1 MPEVTDAV
9 NFWLNLLRMD
19 TASATSLDRS
29 LVFETV
35 FEEQESKLVILHMTV
50 SIRRGPRRGLGR
62 WLPVPG
68 CEFM

>member
-35 FEEQESKLVILHMTV
+35 FEEQKSQTSHTPQDKKRLINF
-50 SIRRGPRRGLGR
+50 SDPRSHVTTRTFG
-62 WLPVPG
+62 
-68 CEFM
+68 

>member
-35 FEEQESKLVILHMTV
+35 FEEQESKLVILHMTR
-50 SIRRGPRRGLGR
+50 SDL
-62 WLPVPG
+62 
-68 CEFM
+68 